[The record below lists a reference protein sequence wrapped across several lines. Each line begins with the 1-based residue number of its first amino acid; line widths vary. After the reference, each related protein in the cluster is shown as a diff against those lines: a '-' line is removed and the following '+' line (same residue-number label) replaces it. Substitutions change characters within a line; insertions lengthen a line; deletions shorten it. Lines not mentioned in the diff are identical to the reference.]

1 MADAAAQI
9 PALDNTMGVLYL
21 GVTLWGMSTVQ
32 MYYYYNNYPQDPVW
46 IKLLVGTVWALDT
59 THQGLIIHSVY
70 VYLITQYGNLTFL
83 NVIVDTLLIE
93 VLFNA
98 VIVFLVQA
106 FFLLRVWRLSQK
118 NIPVVVVLGA
128 LILASLVLSIV
139 YTVKGLDIRV
149 FSRLTEIYALNRS
162 INVINAVTDVA
173 LAAALIYLLQQSRT
187 GFKRSN
193 HIINRLIF
201 FSLNTGLLTSIDAI
215 VTLVMNTMYGSTFLY
230 ILFFLNTSRLY
241 TNSFMATLNSRKAF
255 RGLDDSTDGESFS
268 LSQSRYRSQ
277 TVGVETPAG
286 LKASNRTHALSVKVN
301 TETVMTRDQ
310 EESTV
315 KHGTPA
321 ESLNDISYHYGDSKP
336 TSYPIQ

>member
-1 MADAAAQI
+1 
-9 PALDNTMGVLYL
+9 MGVLYL
-21 GVTLWGMSTVQ
+21 GVMLAMGLWGMSTVQ
-32 MYYYYNNYPQDPVW
+32 MYYYYNNYLRDPMW
-46 IKLLVGTVWALDT
+46 IKLLYANSAFLD
-59 THQGLIIHSVY
+59 
-70 VYLITQYGNLTFL
+70 
-83 NVIVDTLLIE
+83 VIVDTLLIE
-93 VLFNA
+93 VLFNGL
-98 VIVFLVQA
+98 IVFLVQA

-118 NIPVVVVLGA
+118 NIPVIVVLGG
-128 LILASLVLSIV
+128 LILASLALSIV
-139 YTVKGLDIRV
+139 YTVRALEIRV

-215 VTLVMNTMYGSTFLY
+215 VTLIMNTVYGSTFLY
-230 ILFFLNTSRLY
+230 ILFFLNISRLY

-255 RGLDDSTDGESFS
+255 RGLDDSIDGESFS
-268 LSQSRYRSQ
+268 LSQSRYRAR
-277 TVGVETPAG
+277 TVDVETPAG

-301 TETVMTRDQ
+301 TETVMTQDQ
-310 EESTV
+310 DESTV

-321 ESLNDISYHYGDSKP
+321 ESLNDISYHYDDSKP
-336 TSYPIQ
+336 TSYSIQ